1 MPFCAEF
8 DIFNFEAVV
17 DDVLLSKRDEIADI
31 IDMYCD
37 FDDAAGVVE
46 SETSSESG
54 ESSSGFEVEEDVE
67 EMEKQLDVF
76 VDANKASEVYGN
88 FFLQVDQLVEF
99 EDFNHS
105 ISFKMANTTPTLL
118 VTPATPRKS
127 KTSTLLRAPV
137 NPAPYM
143 ALPPTPPQARE
154 LKSQQQTK
162 PQVATL
168 NRARRVTSRS
178 MLDMM
183 LSVRR
188 R

>member
-88 FFLQVDQLVEF
+88 FFLHVDQLVEF

-118 VTPATPRKS
+118 GTGQPSTIHGATSDTTSGPR
-127 KTSTLLRAPV
+127 TQVSTT
-137 NPAPYM
+137 N
-143 ALPPTPPQARE
+143 QASSRN
-154 LKSQQQTK
+154 LKPCTTGYIA
-162 PQVATL
+162 VYA
-168 NRARRVTSRS
+168 
-178 MLDMM
+178 
-183 LSVRR
+183 
-188 R
+188 